1 MTTLQTMLVEVFQ
14 NKYAQKFP
22 HNFVPASMKEYFK
35 DNIFEKTP
43 EVIIDNRHMI
53 LNPEFRIEYNIMKYN
68 FIRQCTKI
76 LVDAIST
83 RVDI

>member
-43 EVIIDNRHMI
+43 EVIIDNRRMI
-53 LNPEFRIEYNIMKYN
+53 LNP
-68 FIRQCTKI
+68 
-76 LVDAIST
+76 
-83 RVDI
+83 